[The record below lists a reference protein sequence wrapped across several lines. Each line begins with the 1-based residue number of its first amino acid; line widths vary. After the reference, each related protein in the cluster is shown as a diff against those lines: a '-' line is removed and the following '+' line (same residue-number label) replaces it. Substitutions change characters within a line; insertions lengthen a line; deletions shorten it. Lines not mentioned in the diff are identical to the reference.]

1 MIDRPPREEDED
13 SDTSSSEDEGGEGG
27 AAAADAGARE
37 GEVAAAANA
46 GGERRRG
53 GGEPAPE
60 PGRRKL
66 NSSGS
71 SAAATSGGGGEKRHQ
86 FTHALITG
94 PRRSASGDGRRGG
107 GGGSADDSASSRKRP
122 AAGPA
127 GASGDSARGT
137 KRARTGR
144 SVPLFASRL
153 LVDHSGDA
161 PALLVER
168 PGRPA
173 RPARTRRD
181 HERSNSRT
189 GEDNEGRPQKRC
201 AHCRSPTTRYRVCN
215 FWNVTG
221 NKCGRAYCSDCL
233 LEHWTIGRD
242 VRCMFNPN
250 GTEWSR
256 LVEDAKYDAEW
267 HCPPCLDRVAREE
280 VERVAGEGLKRKS
293 SRRRGV

>member
-13 SDTSSSEDEGGEGG
+13 TETSSSEDEGGEGG

-71 SAAATSGGGGEKRHQ
+71 SAATSGGGGGGEKRHQ

-122 AAGPA
+122 APRASDVGAG
-127 GASGDSARGT
+127 GRT

-153 LVDHSGDA
+153 LVDCSGDA

-181 HERSNSRT
+181 HERSEERT
-189 GEDNEGRPQKRC
+189 TGDGEGRPSKRC

-242 VRCMFNPN
+242 VRCMFNPG
-250 GTEWSR
+250 GTPWEDC
-256 LVEDAKYDAEW
+256 VGDAKYDAEW